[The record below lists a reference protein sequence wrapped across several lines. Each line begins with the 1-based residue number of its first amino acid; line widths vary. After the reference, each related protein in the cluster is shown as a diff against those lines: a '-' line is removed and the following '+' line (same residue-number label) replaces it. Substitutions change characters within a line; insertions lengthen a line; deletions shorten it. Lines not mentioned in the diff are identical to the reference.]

1 MAFKLDTESLQSE
14 PQAGQEARP
23 QTGGEASPQQASSQA
38 NAPRASPATG
48 MRNWRRLA
56 MQREVIVLL
65 AMVLFNLIFTPHFW
79 SLQTFNVNLTQV
91 VTIVIVGIGMTLVV
105 ATGGIDLSV
114 GASMAISGALAPMLF
129 LNVPGPGGIALA
141 FVLPVLAAALCGVFN
156 GLLVTR
162 LAVQPIVA
170 TLVLFIAGRG
180 IAQVVTDGSLQ
191 AFNTPAFQWIALGK
205 VAGVPFQVLLMLALV
220 VAFAWVVRK
229 TLFGQ
234 YLLITGGNEKAAYLS
249 GVPTAHVKLIAYTLC
264 AALAGLAGLISISV
278 NSSSDANVVGL
289 GIELD
294 AIAAVAVGGTALT
307 GGKAFIGG
315 TLVGALIIQLLR
327 YTLLAHGIPDAAALV
342 VKAGIIVAAVYVQR
356 RSR

>member
-1 MAFKLDTESLQSE
+1 MIDKTQPAAAVMAAD
-14 PQAGQEARP
+14 
-23 QTGGEASPQQASSQA
+23 
-38 NAPRASPATG
+38 APRKKRGIAI
-48 MRNWRRLA
+48 
-56 MQREVIVLL
+56 QREIVVLV
-65 AMVLFNLIFTPHFW
+65 AMIVFNLLFTEHFW

-129 LNVPGPGGIALA
+129 MNIAGPTGIFLA
-141 FVLPVLAAALCGVFN
+141 FTLPIVAAAACGAFN

-162 LAVQPIVA
+162 LHVQPIVA

-191 AFNTPAFQWIALGK
+191 AFTNPAFQWIALGK
-205 VAGVPFQVLLMLALV
+205 VAGVPFQILLMLALV
-220 VAFAWVVRK
+220 AIFTWIVRK
-229 TLFGQ
+229 TLFGK
-234 YLLITGGNEKAAYLS
+234 YLLVTGGNEDAAYLA
-249 GVPTAHVKLIAYTLC
+249 GIPTARVKMAAYIAC

-289 GIELD
+289 GVELD

-307 GGKAFIGG
+307 GGRAYITG
-315 TLVGALIIQLLR
+315 TLIGALIIQLLR

-342 VKAGIIVAAVYVQR
+342 MKAAIIIAAVYVQR
-356 RSR
+356 KRG

>member
-1 MAFKLDTESLQSE
+1 MNQKTQ
-14 PQAGQEARP
+14 
-23 QTGGEASPQQASSQA
+23 
-38 NAPRASPATG
+38 PATAAPLVQAAPKKKY
-48 MRNWRRLA
+48 RITV
-56 MQREVIVLL
+56 QREIAVLL
-65 AMVLFNLIFTPHFW
+65 AMIVFNLLFTQHFW

-114 GASMAISGALAPMLF
+114 GASMAIAGSLAPMIF
-129 LNVPGPGGIALA
+129 MNIAGPFGIALA
-141 FVLPVLAAALCGVFN
+141 FILPVMAAALCGVFN

-180 IAQVVTDGSLQ
+180 IAQVFTDGSLQ
-191 AFNTPAFQWIALGK
+191 AFNNPAFQWIALGR
-205 VAGVPFQVLLMLALV
+205 VAGVPAQVFLMLALV
-220 VAFAWVVRK
+220 ALFAWIVRK

-234 YLLITGGNEKAAYLS
+234 YLLVMGGNEQAAYLS
-249 GVPTAHVKLIAYTLC
+249 GIPTARVKMIAYTLC

-278 NSSSDANVVGL
+278 NSSSDANVIGVGS
-289 GIELD
+289 ELD

-307 GGKAFIGG
+307 GGKAYIVG
-315 TLVGALIIQLLR
+315 TLIGALIIQLLR

-342 VKAGIIVAAVYVQR
+342 VKAGIIIAAVYVQR
-356 RSR
+356 RQR

>member
-1 MAFKLDTESLQSE
+1 MALKSLRN
-14 PQAGQEARP
+14 EA
-23 QTGGEASPQQASSQA
+23 A
-38 NAPRASPATG
+38 APLSAATG
-48 MRNWRRLA
+48 ADAAATRKRHRITI
-56 MQREVIVLL
+56 QREVVVLL
-65 AMVLFNLIFTPHFW
+65 AMLVFNLLFTPHFW

-129 LNVPGPGGIALA
+129 MNIPGPGGIALA
-141 FVLPVLAAALCGVFN
+141 FVLPVLAAAACGVFN
-156 GLLVTR
+156 GMLVTK
-162 LAVQPIVA
+162 LSVQPIVA

-191 AFNTPAFQWIALGK
+191 AFSNPSFQWIALGK
-205 VAGVPFQVLLMLALV
+205 VAGIPFQVLLMFALV
-220 VAFAWVVRK
+220 ALFVWVVRK

-234 YLLITGGNEKAAYLS
+234 YLLITGGNEKAAYLC
-249 GVPTAHVKLIAYTLC
+249 GVPTARVKLIAYTIC

-307 GGKAFIGG
+307 GGKAYIGG
-315 TLVGALIIQLLR
+315 TLIGALIIQLLR

-342 VKAGIIVAAVYVQR
+342 VKAAIIIAAVYVQR
-356 RSR
+356 RAR

>member
-1 MAFKLDTESLQSE
+1 MVFKLDQESFQSE
-14 PQAGQEARP
+14 PQAGHAGPQAGSEA
-23 QTGGEASPQQASSQA
+23 APQQASSPA
-38 NAPRASPATG
+38 NAPRASQATTV
-48 MRNWRRLA
+48 RNWRRLA

-129 LNVPGPGGIALA
+129 LNIPGPGGIALA

-249 GVPTAHVKLIAYTLC
+249 GVPTASVKLIAYTLC

>member
-1 MAFKLDTESLQSE
+1 MNQKTQ
-14 PQAGQEARP
+14 
-23 QTGGEASPQQASSQA
+23 
-38 NAPRASPATG
+38 PATATPLVQAAPKKKY
-48 MRNWRRLA
+48 RITV
-56 MQREVIVLL
+56 QREIAVLL
-65 AMVLFNLIFTPHFW
+65 AMIVFNLLFTQHFW

-114 GASMAISGALAPMLF
+114 GASMAIAGSLAPMIF
-129 LNVPGPGGIALA
+129 MNMAGPVGIALA

-156 GLLVTR
+156 GFLVTR

-180 IAQVVTDGSLQ
+180 IAQVFTDGSLQ
-191 AFNTPAFQWIALGK
+191 AFNNPAFQWIALGR
-205 VAGVPFQVLLMLALV
+205 VAGVPAQVFLMLALV
-220 VAFAWVVRK
+220 ALFAWIVRK

-234 YLLITGGNEKAAYLS
+234 YLLVTGGNEQAAYLS
-249 GVPTAHVKLIAYTLC
+249 GIPTARVKMIAYTLC

-278 NSSSDANVVGL
+278 NSSSDANVIGVGS
-289 GIELD
+289 ELD

-307 GGKAFIGG
+307 GGKAHIIG
-315 TLVGALIIQLLR
+315 TLMGALIIQLLR

-342 VKAGIIVAAVYVQR
+342 VKAGIIIAAVYVQR
-356 RSR
+356 RQR

>member
-1 MAFKLDTESLQSE
+1 MNQKTQ
-14 PQAGQEARP
+14 
-23 QTGGEASPQQASSQA
+23 
-38 NAPRASPATG
+38 PATAAPLVQAAQKKKH
-48 MRNWRRLA
+48 RITI
-56 MQREVIVLL
+56 QREIAVLL
-65 AMVLFNLIFTPHFW
+65 AMIVFNLLFTQHFW

-114 GASMAISGALAPMLF
+114 GASMAIAGSLAPMIF
-129 LNVPGPGGIALA
+129 MNVAGPFGIALA

-156 GLLVTR
+156 GFLVTR

-180 IAQVVTDGSLQ
+180 IAQVFTDGSLQ
-191 AFNTPAFQWIALGK
+191 AFDNPAFQWIALGR
-205 VAGVPFQVLLMLALV
+205 VAGVPAQVFLMLALV
-220 VAFAWVVRK
+220 ALFAWIVRK

-234 YLLITGGNEKAAYLS
+234 YLLVTGGNEQAAYLS
-249 GVPTAHVKLIAYTLC
+249 GIPTARVKLIAYTLC

-278 NSSSDANVVGL
+278 NSSSDANVIGL
-289 GIELD
+289 GSELD

-307 GGKAFIGG
+307 GGRAYIVG
-315 TLVGALIIQLLR
+315 TLIGALIIQLLR

-342 VKAGIIVAAVYVQR
+342 VKAGIIIVAVYVQR
-356 RSR
+356 RQR

>member
-1 MAFKLDTESLQSE
+1 MALKLHTESLHTE
-14 PQAGQEARP
+14 PLQP
-23 QTGGEASPQQASSQA
+23 QTAAQMPDAT
-38 NAPRASPATG
+38 APRVTGAST
-48 MRNWRRLA
+48 MKKWRHLA

-79 SLQTFNVNLTQV
+79 SLQTFNVNMTQV

-129 LNVPGPGGIALA
+129 LNIPGPGGIALA
-141 FVLPVLAAALCGVFN
+141 FVLPVLAAAACGVFN

-162 LAVQPIVA
+162 LSVQPIVA

-220 VAFAWVVRK
+220 AVFAWVVRK

-234 YLLITGGNEKAAYLS
+234 YLLITGGNEKAAYLC
-249 GVPTAHVKLIAYTLC
+249 GVPTATVKLIAYTLC

-289 GIELD
+289 GVELD

-307 GGKAFIGG
+307 GGKAYIGG
-315 TLVGALIIQLLR
+315 TLIGALIIQLLR

-342 VKAGIIVAAVYVQR
+342 MKAGIIVAAVYVQR

>member
-1 MAFKLDTESLQSE
+1 MIDDTQRAA
-14 PQAGQEARP
+14 PIVQAPVKKKRSVAI
-23 QTGGEASPQQASSQA
+23 
-38 NAPRASPATG
+38 
-48 MRNWRRLA
+48 
-56 MQREVIVLL
+56 QREVAVLVAMIV
-65 AMVLFNLIFTPHFW
+65 FNLIFTQHFL

-129 LNVPGPGGIALA
+129 MNIDGPLGILLA
-141 FVLPVLAAALCGVFN
+141 FTLPIIAAATCGVFN
-156 GLLVTR
+156 GFLVTR
-162 LAVQPIVA
+162 LNVQPIVA

-191 AFNTPAFQWIALGK
+191 AFNNPAFQWIALGK
-205 VAGVPFQVLLMLALV
+205 IAGVPFQILLMLVLVAL
-220 VAFAWVVRK
+220 FTWIVRK
-229 TLFGQ
+229 TLFGK
-234 YLLITGGNEKAAYLS
+234 YLLVTGGNEEAAYLS
-249 GVPTAHVKLIAYTLC
+249 GIPTARVKMIAYTVC

-289 GIELD
+289 GVELD

-307 GGKAFIGG
+307 GGKAYITG
-315 TLVGALIIQLLR
+315 TLIGALIIQLLR

-342 VKAGIIVAAVYVQR
+342 LKAAIIIAAVYVQR
-356 RSR
+356 KRG

>member
-1 MAFKLDTESLQSE
+1 MAHESLRNDGA
-14 PQAGQEARP
+14 PL
-23 QTGGEASPQQASSQA
+23 ASAKPAPDAS
-38 NAPRASPATG
+38 TVKKK
-48 MRNWRRLA
+48 RRIA
-56 MQREVIVLL
+56 VQREIVVLL
-65 AMVLFNLIFTPHFW
+65 AMLVFNLLFTQHFW

-114 GASMAISGALAPMLF
+114 GASMAIAGALAPMLF
-129 LNVPGPGGIALA
+129 LHIAGPLGIALA
-141 FVLPVLAAALCGVFN
+141 FVLPVLAAAVCGVFN
-156 GLLVTR
+156 GFLVTR

-191 AFNTPAFQWIALGK
+191 AFNNPAFQWIALGK
-205 VAGVPFQVLLMLALV
+205 VAGVPFQVLLMFALV
-220 VAFAWVVRK
+220 AFFAWVVRK

-234 YLLITGGNEKAAYLS
+234 YLLVTGGNEKSAYLS
-249 GVPTAHVKLIAYTLC
+249 GVPTMRVKMLAYTLC
-264 AALAGLAGLISISV
+264 AALSGLAGLISISV

-307 GGKAFIGG
+307 GGKAYIGG
-315 TLVGALIIQLLR
+315 TLIGALIIQLLR

-342 VKAGIIVAAVYVQR
+342 VKAAIIIAAVYVQR